1 MTASSF
7 TFPTVSGVTLGTRT
21 PAAETGSCVTT
32 IDAAFQQHLSSGYW
46 DWLSLYERD
55 QAVGPLLHPDVVLT
69 DLAHASASKH
79 PAVLL
84 QFRVAGPEQ
93 GMGVLVPKRVTTRQ
107 LGGFPFNSLLNGYR
121 LAGNEFATS
130 AITAETQTLLQR
142 QLLASALEW
151 VSQQRAAF
159 LLIEDLD
166 DASPLAVTLN
176 ATLPD
181 GWRIY
186 RHAGIQPRRRIALP
200 ETPELYWQKFSSKT
214 RQTFRRKLKKF
225 GRTHLSRIEDVS
237 QVADFLQAAHQ
248 ISLQTWQTRQ
258 FGLRVRNDRAELA
271 RFCELARLGLLRSY
285 LWFVEDQ
292 AVAFTIGFQDHGRFY
307 YEEVGYLPEFARF
320 SPGQMM
326 LIQMIDD
333 LIAHHRAEWFDF
345 GGGDADYKELFATHS
360 SRSGTVWLFPPTLQG
375 ATTHAYLETSHY
387 FRRTARQLLTRYGD
401 ATRWRQW
408 VRYGGKRPANPLP
421 LSDKANE
428 AEHNSTTCPAH
439 EGEVGRR

>member
-1 MTASSF
+1 M
-7 TFPTVSGVTLGTRT
+7 TVSTPTSTTVTSAAQRSRSL
-21 PAAETGSCVTT
+21 PAESSGRVTA
-32 IDAAFQQHLSSGYW
+32 IDAAFHQHLSSGYW

-69 DLAHASASKH
+69 DLAHARPSDH

-84 QFRVAGPEQ
+84 QATEAGHGQ
-93 GMGVLVPKRVTTRQ
+93 GVGVLVPKRVTARQ
-107 LGGFPFNSLLNGYR
+107 LGGFPFNLRMNGYR
-121 LAGNEFATS
+121 LAGNDFATS
-130 AITAETQTLLQR
+130 AQTAESQTLLQR
-142 QLLASALEW
+142 QLLATALDW
-151 VSQQRAAF
+151 VAQQRAAF

-166 DASPLAVTLN
+166 EESPLAVTLN
-176 ATLPD
+176 ATLPG
-181 GWRIY
+181 GWRVY

-200 ETPELYWQKFSSKT
+200 ATAELYWQKFSSKT

-225 GRTHLSRIEDVS
+225 GRTHLQRVEDIS

-248 ISLQTWQTRQ
+248 ISLHTWQTRQ
-258 FGLRVRNDRAELA
+258 FGLRVRNDEAELA
-271 RFCELARLGLLRSY
+271 RFCELARLGLLRCY
-285 LWFVEDQ
+285 LWYVEDQ

-326 LIQMIDD
+326 LTQMIDD

-360 SRSGTVWLFPPTLQG
+360 SRSGTVWLFPPSLGGAAVHSYLQ
-375 ATTHAYLETSHY
+375 TSQSL
-387 FRRTARQLLTRYGD
+387 RRTARQLLTRYGN

-408 VRYGGKRPANPLP
+408 VRYGGHRPVQKVSSA
-421 LSDKANE
+421 
-428 AEHNSTTCPAH
+428 
-439 EGEVGRR
+439 GELIVEQASGGGAGGE